1 MRLSTIRDVDHHT
14 SVKQKNGIIY
24 RKAISAATKWVGVA
38 TAVASMSG
46 CLMTSPYW
54 NQEFSSH
61 TDVVPLQAWT
71 TNKNFAVKYE
81 CATAYHGGLYPP
93 FGSVVWVQ
101 IDTVNPQQQSLKD
114 SFGAKVYGAGIK
126 RVLPASCWRLDP
138 TYSTWYTSVRAT
150 QTTNS
155 GVTTYKNFDKAGL
168 ECLGTE
174 VGKATSWFAWL
185 NKGCVK
191 TYSGSSTSVPYV
203 IFSATS

>member
-1 MRLSTIRDVDHHT
+1 MNLSNIRDVKHHT
-14 SVKQKNGIIY
+14 SKKIDNGLTCQKLISGAVKL
-24 RKAISAATKWVGVA
+24 AGVA
-38 TAVASMSG
+38 TAVASLNG

-54 NQEFSSH
+54 NQELSSH
-61 TDVVPLQAWT
+61 TDEVPLQSWT
-71 TNKNFAVKYE
+71 TNKNFIVKYE
-81 CATAYHGGLYPP
+81 CAKAYHGGLYPSP
-93 FGSVVWVQ
+93 GSAVWVQ
-101 IDTVNPQQQSLKD
+101 IDTVNPTQQSLKD

-126 RVLPASCWRLDP
+126 RVLPASCWRQDP
-138 TYSTWYTSVRAT
+138 ANSVWYTSVRAT

-155 GVTTYKNFDKAGL
+155 GTTTYKNFDKTGL

-203 IFSATS
+203 IFRAAS